1 MHNIFLKFT
10 LFPHYRLRVKQT
22 HLWSKSSF
30 ASQRTP
36 DKNQSQQENNSKNI
50 SFPYIHCFS
59 SLPFSHLCLL
69 SDLPCSS
76 AALLLSTWGSL
87 SQIKNTPKFTRKVPL
102 MHTSV
107 TAKPCFVLLKKHISS
122 YKVIHTSRSAA
133 LVVALHCG
141 SGITVPVCQTHA
153 YVSLEYCLMQWE
165 ITPHYA
171 GFDANNHI
179 LRAPLT
185 SAPQTAEQGTDVSCV
200 QPHATRVVHWVKA
213 RSPVFHSHKVCSAHT
228 GMFSIVLTCPLR
240 WASAIVRVHTV
251 HTYTPILAVVI
262 GAVIN
267 VVSTDASLET
277 WTKQKHSRLKWA
289 SSLFWREF
297 TLHAASPLLSFLNA
311 CPVNLILKNLS
322 VACWPKTSLNSFS
335 DSTQVRLHS

>member
-1 MHNIFLKFT
+1 MISMTQKKNQPQNRRYLFIFEVWRHFVTKDDTEFPVSCFLTPCITFSWNSHF
-10 LFPHYRLRVKQT
+10 FPHYRLRVKQT

-107 TAKPCFVLLKKHISS
+107 TAKPCFVLLKKHVSS

-153 YVSLEYCLMQWE
+153 YISLEYCLMQWE
-165 ITPHYA
+165 IAPHYA
-171 GFDANNHI
+171 GFDAI
-179 LRAPLT
+179 I
-185 SAPQTAEQGTDVSCV
+185 
-200 QPHATRVVHWVKA
+200 
-213 RSPVFHSHKVCSAHT
+213 F
-228 GMFSIVLTCPLR
+228 
-240 WASAIVRVHTV
+240 
-251 HTYTPILAVVI
+251 
-262 GAVIN
+262 
-267 VVSTDASLET
+267 
-277 WTKQKHSRLKWA
+277 
-289 SSLFWREF
+289 
-297 TLHAASPLLSFLNA
+297 
-311 CPVNLILKNLS
+311 
-322 VACWPKTSLNSFS
+322 
-335 DSTQVRLHS
+335 